1 MNWGAVTRLVLA
13 ALAVMLVSGAQAKPA
28 IGCYPSIKEAIQHV
42 ADKYQEQPQAVFR
55 SYFNGLVVL
64 ITANLK
70 TGTWTMFTAKG
81 PTEFCMINV
90 GDSFGE
96 PSAKIKAMGV
106 PGNDL

>member
-1 MNWGAVTRLVLA
+1 MTRLILA
-13 ALAVMLVSGAQAKPA
+13 ALAVMLVSGAGLAQQK

-42 ADKYQEQPQAVFR
+42 ADKYQEKPQAVFR
-55 SYFNGLVVL
+55 SYFNGRVVL

-96 PSAKIKAMGV
+96 PSDKLKAMGV
-106 PGNDL
+106 PGKDL

>member
-1 MNWGAVTRLVLA
+1 MTRLVLA
-13 ALAVMLVSGAQAKPA
+13 ALAVMLVSGGAGLAQQK

-55 SYFNGLVVL
+55 SYFNGRVVL

-81 PTEFCMINV
+81 PNEFCMINV

-96 PSAKIKAMGV
+96 PSDKLKAMGV
-106 PGNDL
+106 PGKDL

>member
-1 MNWGAVTRLVLA
+1 MTRLILA
-13 ALAVMLVSGAQAKPA
+13 ALAVMLVSGAGLAQQK

-96 PSAKIKAMGV
+96 PSDKLKAMGV
-106 PGNDL
+106 PGKNL

>member
-1 MNWGAVTRLVLA
+1 MTRLVLA
-13 ALAVMLVSGAQAKPA
+13 ALAVMLSGQGLAQQK

-55 SYFNGLVVL
+55 SYFNGRVVL

-96 PSAKIKAMGV
+96 PSDKLKAMGV
-106 PGNDL
+106 PGKDL